1 VITNHDQHKVLIVDD
16 VTKNIQLVASFLKQ
30 AGYDINFALSGMDA
44 LRHIRRKRFD
54 VILLDIM
61 MPEMD
66 GLEVCEKLKSDPDTK
81 DIPVIF
87 LTAKTDVDS
96 ISKAFEVGGV
106 DYIAKPF
113 NRIELVAR
121 VKTHLELQS
130 QRINLEELN
139 ATKDKFFS
147 IIGHDLKSPLNQL
160 LSLSEIIK
168 IELKSGREEEA
179 LRMIDL
185 LGEAAKSAKLLL
197 ENLLDWSRSQT
208 GKIHFSPEMVDISK
222 ITEEVVELNA
232 QNAFQKGIK
241 IKSTIPPDTMAFAD
255 QNMLKTILRN
265 LISNGIKFTK
275 PGGEIKLDADEES
288 GMVIYSVAD
297 NGIGMKDDDLGKL
310 FRIDINPKT
319 IGNSTEK
326 GTGLG
331 LILCKEF
338 VELNGGEIW
347 AESKWREGTTFK
359 FNIPAFGINV

>member
-1 VITNHDQHKVLIVDD
+1 MTTNHDQHKVLIVDD

-30 AGYDINFALSGMDA
+30 AGYDINFALNGKDA
-44 LRHIRRKRFD
+44 LKHIIREHFD
-54 VILLDIM
+54 LILLDIM

-66 GLEVCEKLKSDPDTK
+66 GLEVCQKIKSDPRTQ

-87 LTAKTDVDS
+87 ITAKTDVDS
-96 ISKAFEVGGV
+96 ISTAFEVGGV
-106 DYIAKPF
+106 DYITKPF
-113 NRIELVAR
+113 NRSELLAR
-121 VKTHLELQS
+121 VKTHLELRS
-130 QRINLEELN
+130 QRKNLEELN

-160 LSLSEIIK
+160 LSLSEIIQNEIK
-168 IELKSGREEEA
+168 RGREQEVI
-179 LRMIDL
+179 RMANL
-185 LGEAAKSAKLLL
+185 LTESAKSARTLL

-208 GKIHFSPEMVDISK
+208 GKIHFAPEKLDINR

-232 QNAFQKGIK
+232 QNAFQKNIK
-241 IKSTIPPDTMAFAD
+241 IKSAIDPGTTIFAD
-255 QNMLKTILRN
+255 ENMVKTVLRN

-275 PGGEIKLDADEES
+275 TGGEIKLRAEQVN

-297 NGIGMKDDDLGKL
+297 NGIGIKDEDVNKL
-310 FRIDINPKT
+310 FRIDINPKS
-319 IGNSTEK
+319 IGNSSEK

-338 VELNGGEIW
+338 VEMNGGEIW

-359 FNIPAFGINV
+359 FKVPAFSLPV